1 MIEDVIEQ
9 LTRIY
14 LKEIDKEQE
23 KFVITR
29 KDLADFCIKMMKV
42 VRRVENDSNV

>member
-9 LTRIY
+9 LTKIY

-29 KDLADFCIKMMKV
+29 KDLANFYLKMMRV